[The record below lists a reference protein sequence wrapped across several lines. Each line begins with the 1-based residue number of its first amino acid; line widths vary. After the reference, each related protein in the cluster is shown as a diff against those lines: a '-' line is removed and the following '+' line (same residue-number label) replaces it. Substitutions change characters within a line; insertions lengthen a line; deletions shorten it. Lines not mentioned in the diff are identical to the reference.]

1 MGMLKACVAMFAT
14 ILVVWWVAG
23 TNPRAAYRILAHSQ
37 QLFEPEHEVVAER
50 PVARPKTA
58 QLRQYLSPFTK
69 KQIAARQQWRCA
81 LCRQLL
87 DETYEIDHIKPV
99 YAGGDNSMANLRAL
113 HRSCHVARH
122 LENR

>member
-69 KQIAARQQWRCA
+69 KANRCPTTMEVRPLPSAAR
-81 LCRQLL
+81 
-87 DETYEIDHIKPV
+87 
-99 YAGGDNSMANLRAL
+99 
-113 HRSCHVARH
+113 
-122 LENR
+122 